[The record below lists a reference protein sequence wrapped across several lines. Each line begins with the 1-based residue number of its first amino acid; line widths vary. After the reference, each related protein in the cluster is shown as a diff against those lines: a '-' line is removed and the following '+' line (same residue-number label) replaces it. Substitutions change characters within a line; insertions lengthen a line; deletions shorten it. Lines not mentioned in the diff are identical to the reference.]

1 MAKDETMKVLL
12 AICDGPFRT
21 AIGIALQEANF
32 LLEFEETDTL
42 ESTLSC
48 LRASRHDC
56 IVVDFF
62 DANGEKM
69 ALNLLG
75 RMQGERNVTPV
86 VVLTGAEPE
95 LVAMEVLKAGAV
107 DYLIKARL
115 TPYALAQSILLA
127 VQIARERRKIK
138 DSAAAPHPDCEEF
151 VRARDAA
158 LEASR
163 VKAQFL
169 AFTTHELKTPLNSI
183 LGYAEMIEEDLTK
196 LGQENIAADVLKI
209 REAGQHLALLIADLL
224 DLSKMEAGKLELHYE
239 PVDVKEIIS
248 RALVFVATVI
258 RANSNTVSVEIDNN
272 VTVVQADDVRLLQ
285 ILVNMLSN
293 AAKFTHNGKIT
304 IRAQH
309 EDRQDRR
316 WLDVSVTD
324 TGVGIT
330 PEQIQRLF
338 EPYVQMDSKKHRLSG
353 TGLGLTISRLLC
365 WAMDGEITVVSNPGE
380 GTTFTVSLPVA
391 AVEPGA

>member
-1 MAKDETMKVLL
+1 MTKVETIKVLL

-21 AIGIALQEANF
+21 AIGVALKEANF

-42 ESTLSC
+42 ESSLSC
-48 LRASRHDC
+48 LRVSRHDC
-56 IVVDFF
+56 VVVDFF
-62 DANGEKM
+62 DASGEKM

-75 RMQGERNVTPV
+75 RMQGERNETPV

-95 LVAMEVLKAGAV
+95 VVAMDVLKAGAV

-127 VQIARERRKIK
+127 VQIARERRKIRE
-138 DSAAAPHPDCEEF
+138 STEAPHPDCEEF

-183 LGYAEMIEEDLTK
+183 LGYAELIEDDLTK
-196 LGQENIAADVLKI
+196 LGQESIAADVLKI

-239 PVDVKEIIS
+239 PVDVREIIS
-248 RALVFVATVI
+248 RAQVFTETVI
-258 RANSNTVSVEIDNN
+258 RANSNTVSVEVDND
-272 VTVVQADDVRLLQ
+272 VTTVQADDVRLLQ
-285 ILVNMLSN
+285 ILVNLLSN

-304 IRAQH
+304 IRAQL
-309 EDRQDRR
+309 EDRLDRR
-316 WLDVSVTD
+316 WLNVGVVD

-330 PEQIQRLF
+330 EEQIQRLF
-338 EPYVQMDSKKHRLSG
+338 EPYVQMDSKKHKLSG

-365 WAMDGEITVVSNPGE
+365 WAMDGEISVISKPGE
-380 GTTFTVSLPVA
+380 GTTFTLSLPVA
-391 AVEPGA
+391 AVESHA